1 MKIRI
6 TVEFDTV
13 EAPYDPKKAFEDF
26 EEAQATYLDVIQE
39 ALSQECRN
47 GPVKITVE
55 NLDAQNS
62 RRCYGDVDGYVL
74 LCCALWDNIPV
85 R

>member
-39 ALSQECRN
+39 ALSQECHN

-55 NLDAQNS
+55 EVQDKCPLCGQTGGQHYPACTQTYSEVDDA
-62 RRCYGDVDGYVL
+62 
-74 LCCALWDNIPV
+74 
-85 R
+85 